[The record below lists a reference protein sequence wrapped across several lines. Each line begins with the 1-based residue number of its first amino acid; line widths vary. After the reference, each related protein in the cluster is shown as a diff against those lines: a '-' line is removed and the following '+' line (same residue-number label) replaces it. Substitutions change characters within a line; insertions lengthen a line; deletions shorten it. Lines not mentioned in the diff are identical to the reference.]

1 MIIVWNKMKWWCIDD
16 GEVKAEDLSAYS
28 DDSYDN
34 EVVEAPIPRIT
45 RPIEP
50 DRLSWE
56 WLCNS

>member
-1 MIIVWNKMKWWCIDD
+1 MIIVWNKMKKWWIDD
-16 GEVKAEDLSAYS
+16 EEVKADDLSAYS

-34 EVVEAPIPRIT
+34 AVVESPIPRIA

-56 WLCNS
+56 

>member
-1 MIIVWNKMKWWCIDD
+1 MIIVWNKMKEGGRDD
-16 GEVKAEDLSAYS
+16 EEVKADDLSAYS

-34 EVVEAPIPRIT
+34 AVVESPIPRIA

-56 WLCNS
+56 